1 MTTYN
6 EIDPKAAAWLRN
18 LIAAGKIEP
27 GDVNEADV
35 RQLPPSSIARRAH
48 FFAGIGGWPLAL
60 DMAGFPREAEVWTG
74 SCPCQPFS
82 AAGRKKGFDDDR
94 HLWPAWFKLIA
105 ERRPPIVFGEQVASP
120 DGLRWFDAVCS
131 DLEGAGY
138 AVGAAD
144 LCAAG
149 AGAPHIRQ
157 RLYFVAVAD
166 GERLARLRLQLRE
179 RSARSAVP
187 EAGRGG
193 EARGLADGT
202 RRGRDEGRGSFG
214 SAERA
219 GDGPA
224 DDRLVGDAGRA
235 RLAGRPGLAGDV
247 WDDAEWIACRDG
259 KLRPVEP
266 GTFPL
271 ASGVSNRVVKLRG
284 YGNALCVEVAVRFV
298 QAVMETLS
306 T

>member
-1 MTTYN
+1 MTALYSEN
-6 EIDPKAAAWLRN
+6 DPRTAAWLSN
-18 LIAAGKIEP
+18 LIAAGKLEP
-27 GDVNEADV
+27 GRID
-35 RQLPPSSIARRAH
+35 ARDMRLLAPDEVPARAH

-60 DMAGFPREAEVWTG
+60 DMAGFPRAAEVWTG

-94 HLWPAWFKLIA
+94 HLWPDWFKLIRA
-105 ERRPPIVFGEQVASP
+105 RRPALVLGEQVASP
-120 DGLRWFDAVCS
+120 DGLRWLDAVLA

-138 AVGAAD
+138 ACRAAD

-166 GERLARLRLQLRE
+166 GERLEGLRLQLRE
-179 RSARSAVP
+179 RAARPALP

-193 EARGLADGT
+193 EADVAVP
-202 RRGRDEGRGSFG
+202 
-214 SAERA
+214 A
-219 GDGPA
+219 GF
-224 DDRLVGDAGRA
+224 
-235 RLAGRPGLAGDV
+235 

-271 ASGVSNRVVKLRG
+271 AHGVPGRVVKLRG
-284 YGNALCVEVAVRFV
+284 YGNAVCVPLAATFV
-298 QAVMETLS
+298 KTVIECLL
-306 T
+306 